1 MPFTYSQSTGR
12 FSRDGVLIGGGYS
25 GHGAGLDDPA
35 MEQVAD
41 VGPIPAGDW
50 TIAKARDRGHLGPTV
65 MDLAP
70 VAPFA
75 AFGRTLFR
83 IHGDNPAANHTASD
97 GCIILE
103 PQFRTRI
110 AAAVAAGDNRLL
122 VTA

>member
-12 FSRDGVLIGGGYS
+12 FSRDGVLIGIGYS
-25 GHGAGLDDPA
+25 GHGAGLDNPA
-35 MEQVAD
+35 MQAVAD

-50 TIAKARDRGHLGPTV
+50 TIAGARDGGHLGPMV

-75 AFGRTLFR
+75 AFGRSLFR

-97 GCIILE
+97 GCIILG
-103 PQFRTRI
+103 PAYRTQI
-110 AAAVAAGDNRLL
+110 AAAVAAGDNRLT